1 MTLALRPLRFTVDWL
16 DEPELAFGSGITH
29 VDPKVGIPAGGPWS
43 RLESNHPAAIT
54 AGFIGTAETIAR
66 TRAWLDRASAGIDGD
81 DEHHPFC
88 GYRPEGPFASV
99 LRVDGPEAKITAT
112 DVRDVMA
119 DHLKRIDGFNHL
131 VAIIDDR
138 LRRLASLDAPPTVVF
153 IALPEQ
159 VSKRYWSVHQT
170 SRGVETVWNLR
181 AAIKAKAMQHHLRT
195 QLLLQETIESDLEAH
210 TSALEHPADLAW
222 NLFVGVYFKAGGFPW
237 APVGIPE
244 GTCHLGV
251 TFYRPHGERSAMRTS
266 VAQAFAENG
275 DAFVLRG
282 NRFEWEG
289 KWPHLP
295 AEEAARLVADVVDR
309 YTATMGRQPRRI
321 VVHKQSRFFP
331 AEREGFQE
339 ALGNFEYDLVALAP
353 ATGVRVMRH
362 GEYPPPRGACVS
374 VGDRRY
380 LYTTGYVPS
389 LGRYPHGHVPSP
401 VQITDHVGD
410 TNAQQL
416 LSEVLL
422 LTKMNWNSARFAE
435 RVPVTVRFAGEVGTI
450 LRDLPDDFTPE
461 ARYAF
466 YM

>member
-16 DEPELAFGSGITH
+16 SEPELGFGGGVTH
-29 VDPKVGIPAGGPWS
+29 IDPKVGIAAGGPWS
-43 RLESNHPAAIT
+43 RPEPNHPAAIT
-54 AGFIGTAETIAR
+54 DGFIGTAETTAR
-66 TRAWLDRASAGIDGD
+66 ARAWLDRASAGVDGD
-81 DEHHPFC
+81 NEHHPFC
-88 GYRPEGPFASV
+88 GYRTDGPFASA
-99 LRVDGPEAKITAT
+99 LRVDGPEAKITAS

-153 IALPEQ
+153 IALPES
-159 VSKRYWSVHQT
+159 VSKRYWSVHQ
-170 SRGVETVWNLR
+170 SVRGVETVWNLR
-181 AAIKAKAMQHHLRT
+181 AAIKAKAMQHGLRT

-222 NLFVGVYFKAGGFPW
+222 NLFVGVYFKGGGFPW

-295 AEEAARLVADVVDR
+295 AEEASRLVPDVVDR
-309 YTATMGRQPRRI
+309 YTATMGRRPRRI

-331 AEREGFQE
+331 AEREGFQD
-339 ALGNFEYDLVALAP
+339 ALGSFEYDLVALAP

-410 TNAQQL
+410 TDTHQL

-450 LRDLPDDFTPE
+450 LRDLPDHFTPE